1 MLLTQHIEW
10 INSHGQLFWIE
21 GDTPVPALSQALH
34 RVHQTVRPL
43 PDAQGRTGTCA
54 GCHPAHRQDGSMDGY
69 PITPKGLNFYAD
81 SDNRDTKEVNAKL
94 EKPVNF
100 LANWCQNKGIRRGV
114 SGAYLL

>member
-1 MLLTQHIEW
+1 MPRYSNIVFLFLLFTA
-10 INSHGQLFWIE
+10 S
-21 GDTPVPALSQALH
+21 PANAA
-34 RVHQTVRPL
+34 
-43 PDAQGRTGTCA
+43 DEQGRYAIHGA
-54 GCHPAHRQDGSMDGY
+54 GLLKCRVFVEEKSKQSPAYMMIGGWMDGY